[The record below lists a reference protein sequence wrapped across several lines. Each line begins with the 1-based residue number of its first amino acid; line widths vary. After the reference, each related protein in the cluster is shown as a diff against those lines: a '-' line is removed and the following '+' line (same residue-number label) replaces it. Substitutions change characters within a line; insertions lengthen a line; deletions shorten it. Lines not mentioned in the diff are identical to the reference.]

1 MKIRLDYRGVC
12 FEYER
17 GPLPEH
23 RFKALCLLAAC
34 GLYVGLFLGVT
45 ALCGVLGAV
54 VAGIL
59 TVIISIV
66 IGAAL

>member
-1 MKIRLDYRGVC
+1 MKIRLDYHGVC
-12 FEYER
+12 FELECR
-17 GPLPEH
+17 P
-23 RFKALCLLAAC
+23 LLAAG
-34 GLYVGLFLGVT
+34 GLYAVLFLGVT

-66 IGAAL
+66 VGAAL